1 MTLTRPVKIAILLFL
16 IPTLIFSLAIPI
28 LINPLTRYVLE
39 SKLDTVNLYLA
50 NRAQSLNDMIL
61 DQVAQ
66 INYECQASDMSL
78 IRDSKYYNRFIRMI
92 AVVNKD
98 GRSCSTVGFPLQLS
112 DELKAYNLSSG
123 FYMSTT
129 PALFD
134 TEKELLIYYQKEGN
148 RIFWILDS
156 SWQEEILKGDCINC
170 FLLNFHYLSPSL
182 NGLRMSRG
190 NKEIAYQ
197 DHITTISYTIK
208 EFDIQETLSA
218 GKEFNQY
225 LHYQLIHWGYPIAL
239 AIGIL
244 LSIFYLKFRNYRN
257 SIQGLIFKGI
267 KDKQF
272 IPYYQAILDSREERV
287 VGYEILVRWCKG
299 KEMVPPNEFVG
310 PAETSGLIIQITN
323 QIIRKVIDDLEQF
336 DVQQWVSINIV
347 PAHIESGGLAETLE
361 ELNWPTTKQIH
372 FEITERTPFINIEN
386 AGRALSHLMAKG
398 YKFKIDD
405 FGTGYG
411 GYSYI
416 QNLGISCIKIDK
428 MFIDTIGTDDLKIK
442 VLNSIILSAQEANIE
457 IIAEGVER
465 GDQVDYLA
473 TRAVYLIQGFIYSKP
488 SPIEHILQN

>member
-112 DELKAYNLSSG
+112 DELKAYDLSSG

-129 PALFD
+129 PALFN

-182 NGLRMSRG
+182 NGLRMS
-190 NKEIAYQ
+190 
-197 DHITTISYTIK
+197 
-208 EFDIQETLSA
+208 
-218 GKEFNQY
+218 
-225 LHYQLIHWGYPIAL
+225 
-239 AIGIL
+239 
-244 LSIFYLKFRNYRN
+244 
-257 SIQGLIFKGI
+257 
-267 KDKQF
+267 
-272 IPYYQAILDSREERV
+272 
-287 VGYEILVRWCKG
+287 
-299 KEMVPPNEFVG
+299 
-310 PAETSGLIIQITN
+310 
-323 QIIRKVIDDLEQF
+323 
-336 DVQQWVSINIV
+336 
-347 PAHIESGGLAETLE
+347 
-361 ELNWPTTKQIH
+361 
-372 FEITERTPFINIEN
+372 
-386 AGRALSHLMAKG
+386 
-398 YKFKIDD
+398 
-405 FGTGYG
+405 
-411 GYSYI
+411 
-416 QNLGISCIKIDK
+416 
-428 MFIDTIGTDDLKIK
+428 
-442 VLNSIILSAQEANIE
+442 
-457 IIAEGVER
+457 
-465 GDQVDYLA
+465 
-473 TRAVYLIQGFIYSKP
+473 
-488 SPIEHILQN
+488 